1 MQRNSVRV
9 LLNSFANKPRLG
21 KNENALQYW
30 EQFKESKRE
39 LHEFSQVVLAV
50 QTTQVSVERAFSS
63 LKYILSP
70 LRTSMSEQLL
80 ENILLIRRNH
90 LQYFSNKSVHFM
102 FFVTCQYVKKN
113 FF

>member
-1 MQRNSVRV
+1 MQRNSIIV
-9 LLNSFANKPRLG
+9 LFNSFANEPRLG
-21 KNENALQYW
+21 KNKNILQYW
-30 EQFKESKRE
+30 EQFKESKWG
-39 LHEFSQVVLAV
+39 LYKLSQVVLAV
-50 QTTQVSVERAFSS
+50 QATQVNVERAFSG

-70 LRTSMSEQLL
+70 LRTNMSEQLL
-80 ENILLIRRNH
+80 EDHLRRNH